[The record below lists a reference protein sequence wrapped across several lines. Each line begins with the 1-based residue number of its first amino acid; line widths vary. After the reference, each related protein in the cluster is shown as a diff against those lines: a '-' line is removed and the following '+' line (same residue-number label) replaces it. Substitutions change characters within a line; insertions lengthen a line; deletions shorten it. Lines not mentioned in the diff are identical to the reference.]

1 MKIKSITGQLIE
13 SPESVLIIKNRKTR
27 YVLITDGAGYPNRS
41 GVILILLL
49 LTIISVLSVLAGN
62 TGG

>member
-13 SPESVLIIKNRKTR
+13 KTVSILIIKNRKTQH
-27 YVLITDGAGYPNRS
+27 VLITEAAGYPNRS
-41 GVILILLL
+41 GAILILLL
-49 LTIISVLSVLAGN
+49 LTIISVLSVLARN

>member
-13 SPESVLIIKNRKTR
+13 SPESVLIIKNRKPR
-27 YVLITDGAGYPNRS
+27 YVLITDDAGYSNRA

-49 LTIISVLSVLAGN
+49 FTIISVLSVLAGN